1 MGAYQVAST
10 EFQEIADSVKN
21 PKAFEPIYN
30 RHFQSIYTY
39 MRNSVRDPELAAD
52 LCADVFYSALLN
64 IRKFKI
70 TPGGIRPWLF
80 KIAVN
85 ILRMH
90 FRKNK
95 SVLFIPLADYQ
106 IQELISVET
115 SIEIADLRKYLAGE
129 LSKLNSDEQ
138 ELIQLR
144 FVAECSYREIG
155 IIYEIS
161 EAAAKM
167 RISRII
173 DKLKK
178 IIPQNLKS

>member
-1 MGAYQVAST
+1 MSIYPVAST

-30 RHFQSIYTY
+30 RHFNSIYSY
-39 MRNSVRDPELAAD
+39 LRNSVGDPELAAD

-64 IRKFKI
+64 IKKYKA
-70 TPGGIRPWLF
+70 TPNGIRPWLF

-95 SVLFIPLADYQ
+95 SLLFIPLAEFQ

-115 SIEIADLRKYLAGE
+115 RIENDDLRRLLAEE
-129 LSKLNSDEQ
+129 LSKLNASEQ

-144 FVAECSYREIG
+144 FVAECSYKEIG
-155 IIYEIS
+155 VIFDIS
-161 EAAAKM
+161 EDAAKM
-167 RISRII
+167 RMSRLI

-178 IIPQNLKS
+178 TIPQNLK